1 VKIEETLNN
10 RPGLLGKVATEYR
23 KEIKSDVNIFRNK
36 LIQAEYDNITEKL
49 SDLAEKI
56 FVQGKKLEKRMDI
69 KEYVV
74 YKRFISEF
82 LNEYVNNSFKFSKQR
97 MMDRR
102 GRYRTFSI
110 VKKINDELDEL
121 AGNLLNGQKDNLKV
135 LKSLDYIRGLILDML
150 L

>member
-1 VKIEETLNN
+1 MKIEETLNN
-10 RPGLLGKVATEYR
+10 RPGLLSKIAVEHR
-23 KEIKSDVNIFRNK
+23 KEIRSDANVFRNN

-49 SDLAEKI
+49 SDLAERI
-56 FVQGKKLEKRMDI
+56 FDQGKKLEKRMDI

-82 LNEYVNNSFKFSKQR
+82 LNEYVNNSFRFSKQR

-121 AGNLLNGQKDNLKV
+121 ANNLLNGQKDNLKV